1 MSHAAGFCSAHKNK
15 FYVFGGTSHR
25 FATKAKGDND
35 EVNEDNAMMHR
46 LDLDTLEWEGRDSGQ
61 KCRDDFAYCFDE

>member
-35 EVNEDNAMMHR
+35 EVNEDNAMMHI
-46 LDLDTLEWEGRDSGQ
+46 LDLDTLEW
-61 KCRDDFAYCFDE
+61 